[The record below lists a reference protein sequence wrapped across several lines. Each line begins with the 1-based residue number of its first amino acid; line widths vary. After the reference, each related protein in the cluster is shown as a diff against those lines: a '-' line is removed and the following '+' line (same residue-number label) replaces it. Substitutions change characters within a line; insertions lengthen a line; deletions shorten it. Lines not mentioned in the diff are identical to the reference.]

1 MTTVPA
7 VKKIT
12 VAHKTLE
19 MRLTTEQLLFTPL
32 NGYNTVDFDYISS
45 TPMRQV
51 KKQFSLNFLS
61 RSPITFIYIYMHT
74 HFIKTHNAI
83 RHCISVSQL
92 L

>member
-32 NGYNTVDFDYISS
+32 NGYNTVRLHLKYAYETS
-45 TPMRQV
+45 
-51 KKQFSLNFLS
+51 
-61 RSPITFIYIYMHT
+61 
-74 HFIKTHNAI
+74 
-83 RHCISVSQL
+83 
-92 L
+92 